1 MNELWEISGHSS
13 QPSGF
18 KQVCVFITTP
28 YFSHMMHFKSS
39 CNACLFIDHRLV
51 MSFYSLMWGR
61 VLKREKKIK
70 WLYARTIYIFFLTK
84 ILLFEGLCISL
95 HSSLRLSYAQ
105 NTPLVVTIA
114 ILQDKTLSLV
124 VTCRDL
130 MHRTK
135 PAGPCLFTALL
146 WIITSKNASG
156 YALHIDTFLKGV
168 AFGLRTSFSQLNLK
182 E

>member
-1 MNELWEISGHSS
+1 MRAC
-13 QPSGF
+13 F
-18 KQVCVFITTP
+18 KT
-28 YFSHMMHFKSS
+28 
-39 CNACLFIDHRLV
+39 
-51 MSFYSLMWGR
+51 
-61 VLKREKKIK
+61 REEDKV
-70 WLYARTIYIFFLTK
+70 TICQDNIYFFLTK

-156 YALHIDTFLKGV
+156 YALHIDTVLNGV
-168 AFGLRTSFSQLNLK
+168 EFGLRTSFSQLNFTQIMNICWKCTQPSGHPKCWWFCFFIWTYLEK
-182 E
+182 FNVTSFHH